1 MVDRVRKIVET
12 VVPLDEV
19 YIVDIVVRGRQ
30 GSRVVEVYLDS
41 DDGVGL
47 DQLASYSREVGFLL
61 EAEDVIK
68 GHYRL
73 NVSSPGADR
82 PMTLPRQMRKHV
94 GRTLAVKQGEGDS
107 VEGVLKAADEE
118 GIVLKKGKQEVRLA
132 FDTIQEARVVLPW

>member
-68 GHYRL
+68 GRYRL

>member
-47 DQLASYSREVGFLL
+47 DQLASYSREAGFLL